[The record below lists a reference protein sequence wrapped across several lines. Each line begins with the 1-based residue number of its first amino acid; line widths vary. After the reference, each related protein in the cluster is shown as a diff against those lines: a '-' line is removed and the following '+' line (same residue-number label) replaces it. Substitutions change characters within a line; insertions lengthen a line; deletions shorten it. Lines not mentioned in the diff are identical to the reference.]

1 MSGDRQSE
9 DDQLAGGVREGGG
22 LGIRNR
28 TQERY
33 IQGKMQRGKQV
44 AETLG

>member
-9 DDQLAGGVREGGG
+9 EEQLEGGMRKG
-22 LGIRNR
+22 GRLGAG
-28 TQERY
+28 TEH